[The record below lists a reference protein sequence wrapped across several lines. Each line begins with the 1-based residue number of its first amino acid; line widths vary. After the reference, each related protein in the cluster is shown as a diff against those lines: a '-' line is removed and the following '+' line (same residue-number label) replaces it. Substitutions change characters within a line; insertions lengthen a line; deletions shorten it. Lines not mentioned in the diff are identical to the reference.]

1 MYGVKGLQ
9 AYIRKVTVFVL
20 YLSDITEALRDLEIN
35 SDVLG
40 ANIAIHL
47 LAMG

>member
-1 MYGVKGLQ
+1 
-9 AYIRKVTVFVL
+9 
-20 YLSDITEALRDLEIN
+20 LRDLEIN

-47 LAMG
+47 LAMGWLLRNTWLGGFVTVGTSPSAYT